1 MRKGRVQV
9 STSTPQQDAEEE
21 DIRLEAE
28 VRRLERAC
36 HVMGLILLGNFD
48 GVDEYYQDDDEGE
61 AGREHRGGL
70 SPKTRVKSSQKI
82 TGGVPC
88 SIAVISTPPI
98 DEDHVP
104 RATPQPVQSTRSEE
118 ESHRGR
124 KRGPLLTWHRLGD
137 IQPFFYVS

>member
-82 TGGVPC
+82 TGGVAHA
-88 SIAVISTPPI
+88 IAASLSSPLHRLMRITS
-98 DEDHVP
+98 
-104 RATPQPVQSTRSEE
+104 RGRRRSQYSQRGVRRSHIEE
-118 ESHRGR
+118 ESVDH
-124 KRGPLLTWHRLGD
+124 
-137 IQPFFYVS
+137 F